1 MTPQTTHSLKEGYIA
16 AMMAYHGVSS
26 IEGLIRATAD
36 EFEKEADGLGGDCW
50 VPREAQFALEQLIV
64 NTIRR
69 IDQP

>member
-1 MTPQTTHSLKEGYIA
+1 MKRQAAMTQQSTHSLKEGYIK

-50 VPREAQFALEQLIV
+50 VPREAQFALEKLIAK
-64 NTIRR
+64 
-69 IDQP
+69 